1 MIVNLFS
8 MIKSRFVKN
17 SVTIFIRTIFKTI
30 YYTTIN
36 YKKSLKIGHNSNIT
50 NCTFGYNNSIYD
62 NVVLSNVILG
72 DYSYIGFNSNI
83 SNTTI
88 GKFCSIGSNVKCGLG
103 DHPSKIFVSTHPI
116 FYSLKKQCGITFS
129 DQNYFIE
136 EKPILIG
143 NDVWIGSN
151 VVILGGVTIG
161 DGAIIASGAVVTS
174 DIPSFKIY
182 GGIPAKHLKDRFTI
196 EEVAFLNRIK
206 WWERDLNWLKE
217 NFKLF
222 HNIQDLIKFDLIE
235 KH

>member
-1 MIVNLFS
+1 
-8 MIKSRFVKN
+8 MIKSYFIKN
-17 SVTIFIRTIFKTI
+17 SVTIFIRSVVNRV

-36 YKKSLKIGHNSNIT
+36 YKKYLKIGHNSNMS
-50 NCTFGYNNSIYD
+50 NCTFGYYNSIYD

-136 EKPILIG
+136 EKSIIIG

-174 DIPSFKIY
+174 NVPPFKIY
-182 GGIPAKHLKDRFTI
+182 GGLPAKFLKDRFNI

-206 WWERDLNWLKE
+206 WWDRDLNWLKE
-217 NFKLF
+217 NYKRF
-222 HNIQDLIKFDLIE
+222 HDIQDLIKLE
-235 KH
+235 LNEENKA